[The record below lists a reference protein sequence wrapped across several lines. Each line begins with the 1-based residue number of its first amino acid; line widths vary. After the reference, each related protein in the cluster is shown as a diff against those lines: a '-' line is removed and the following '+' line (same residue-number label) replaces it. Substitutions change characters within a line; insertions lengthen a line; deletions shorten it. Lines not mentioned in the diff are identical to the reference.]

1 MMKTPQLQEKRTS
14 TDLTSKLKLQEKTI
28 LIHTAI
34 ERSEWCIKSNWAK
47 RVMYQRQLIKLRN
60 VLLLQ
65 WEGHQR
71 RDFHQHRGVQLQE
84 GERWLWLEG
93 GYLQEDYWAGL
104 LQHPWKGNFCL
115 HFLENIFTFS
125 FPPRTRSKSR
135 CARLIFT
142 ADKFPDIHP
151 FPVEQPREINDQCE
165 KKSIQPRCDTEVR
178 LVCKYEPVKSCRE
191 AKQYCHKVENFGP
204 SGVRALPLAAGINVG
219 GHYKWHFFLLFLSL
233 SPGSLLILP

>member
-1 MMKTPQLQEKRTS
+1 
-14 TDLTSKLKLQEKTI
+14 
-28 LIHTAI
+28 
-34 ERSEWCIKSNWAK
+34 
-47 RVMYQRQLIKLRN
+47 MYQRQLIKLRN
-60 VLLLQ
+60 VLLQ

-71 RDFHQHRGVQLQE
+71 RDLHQHRGVQLQE
-84 GERWLWLEG
+84 GERWLWPEG
-93 GYLQEDYWAGL
+93 GYLQEESWAGL

-151 FPVEQPREINDQCE
+151 FPVEQPREINDHCE

-191 AKQYCHKVENFGP
+191 AKQYCHKVEKVVVK
-204 SGVRALPLAAGINVG
+204 GVCDIKFVTIFANVILRNRNIFYSILFWGIWILNSLNLMVRTTKRFEIA
-219 GHYKWHFFLLFLSL
+219 HLLSHWNI
-233 SPGSLLILP
+233 SEC